1 MGMAT
6 LLRLRSAGRAPG
18 TTDPVAQTLLAL
30 FGAPEVAPTLI
41 GERLL
46 ERVPVHRLQEAVD
59 ALRERHGELRSVRR
73 QKDLHLLVFATGAE
87 LVWARLDEDGRL
99 ASFVTGPGALT
110 ARLAARTG
118 TVPVPRVAAET
129 QPGGAPPGADPAVS
143 AAPPVTSPEAAPV
156 AAAEVASEPEVALAS
171 EAEVAFAEP
180 PVPTPAPMPRPVRTA
195 GPSAGPAGPKPAAVV
210 RLQRTVLA
218 YAAATAAELT
228 FPWLPGGAT
237 GWLLI
242 LAQTPAFAWYVL
254 RTAPTWALP
263 PWFRS
268 LPLAPAVVSVLA
280 FGHVLGAGLAW
291 GPPGLPEIGLF
302 VGVTGL
308 AAWTWQRSRP
318 VSGAPTAHPLQLR
331 SPLRGGVFVC
341 TEAGG
346 PAVNRYAEASLSPG
360 GDRCARY
367 AVDLV
372 QLGEGPQWRGRRAL
386 GLAPATNERY
396 AVFGHP
402 VLSPVDG
409 VVLAA
414 VDGLPDRP
422 PLASGTS
429 HPDGNHV
436 RIGTDRGVVVLSG
449 LREDSVQ
456 VRRGQHVVA
465 GTPLGSVGNSAAG
478 PEPALR
484 VRAESS
490 VGLGLPF
497 RLTEVRG
504 DLQRGKRLAVGE

>member
-1 MGMAT
+1 MAT
-6 LLRLRSAGRAPG
+6 RLRLRSPGRAPG
-18 TTDPVAQTLLAL
+18 ATDPVAQALQAL
-30 FGAPEVAPTLI
+30 FGAAEVAPTLI
-41 GERLL
+41 SERLL
-46 ERVPVHRLQEAVD
+46 ERVPVHRLQESVD
-59 ALRERHGELRSVRR
+59 ALRERHGELRQVRR
-73 QKDLHLLVFATGAE
+73 QKDLHLLVFAAGAE
-87 LVWARLDEDGRL
+87 LVWARLDGDGRL

-110 ARLAARTG
+110 ARSAART
-118 TVPVPRVAAET
+118 TVPVPRSE
-129 QPGGAPPGADPAVS
+129 APTLDLAPKPRPAPKAVPAPAPVS
-143 AAPPVTSPEAAPV
+143 ARLVPAPTPAAAPV
-156 AAAEVASEPEVALAS
+156 GPPVATSTAAAAA
-171 EAEVAFAEP
+171 
-180 PVPTPAPMPRPVRTA
+180 PVV
-195 GPSAGPAGPKPAAVV
+195 PSGPKPAAVA
-210 RLQRTVLA
+210 RLQRVVLA

-228 FPWLPGGAT
+228 FPWLTDSAT

-268 LPLAPAVVSVLA
+268 LPVAPAVVAALA
-280 FGHVLGAGLAW
+280 FGHVLGAGLGW
-291 GPPGLPEIGLF
+291 GLPGLPETGLC

-308 AAWTWQRSRP
+308 AVWTWQRSRP
-318 VSGAPTAHPLQLR
+318 VPGAPTAHPLQLR
-331 SPLRGGVFVC
+331 SPLRGGTFVC

-346 PAVNRYAEASLSPG
+346 PAVNRYADASLSPG
-360 GDRCARY
+360 GDRTARY

-402 VLSPVDG
+402 VVSPVDG
-409 VVLAA
+409 VILAA
-414 VDGLPDRP
+414 VDGLPDHP
-422 PLASGTS
+422 PLAASAN

-456 VRRGQHVVA
+456 VRRGQHVAV

-484 VRAESS
+484 LRAESS

-497 RLTEVRG
+497 RLTETRG
-504 DLQRGKRLAVGE
+504 DLHRGKRISIGD

>member
-1 MGMAT
+1 MAT
-6 LLRLRSAGRAPG
+6 RLRLRSAGRVSGA
-18 TTDPVAQTLLAL
+18 TDPVARTLVAL
-30 FGAPEVAPTLI
+30 FGAPEVAPTLL

-46 ERVPVHRLQEAVD
+46 ERVPVHRLQEAVE
-59 ALRERHGELRSVRR
+59 ALRERHGDLRSVRR

-110 ARLAARTG
+110 ARLAARTT
-118 TVPVPRVAAET
+118 TVPVPRGEVRAPDTPPASVPEAPTSAPPAPPAPPASSAPPAPTVAAT
-129 QPGGAPPGADPAVS
+129 
-143 AAPPVTSPEAAPV
+143 
-156 AAAEVASEPEVALAS
+156 ASRA
-171 EAEVAFAEP
+171 
-180 PVPTPAPMPRPVRTA
+180 PAP
-195 GPSAGPAGPKPAAVV
+195 PAGPKPAAVL
-210 RLQRTVLA
+210 RLQRIALA
-218 YAAATAAELT
+218 YATATAAELT
-228 FPWLPGGAT
+228 FPWLTGSAT

-268 LPLAPAVVSVLA
+268 LPLAPVVVAVLA
-280 FGHVLGAGLAW
+280 FGHVLGARLGWGL
-291 GPPGLPEIGLF
+291 PGLPELGLF
-302 VGVTGL
+302 VGVVGL

-318 VSGAPTAHPLQLR
+318 VPGAPTAHPLQLR
-331 SPLRGGVFVC
+331 SPLRGGTFVC

-346 PAVNRYAEASLSPG
+346 PAVNRHAEASLSPG
-360 GDRCARY
+360 GDRSARY
-367 AVDLV
+367 TVDLV

-396 AVFGHP
+396 AVYGHP
-402 VLSPVDG
+402 VVSPVDG

-422 PLASGTS
+422 PLASAID

-456 VRRGQHVVA
+456 VRRGQHVAA
-465 GTPLGSVGNSAAG
+465 GTPLGSVGHSAAG
-478 PEPALR
+478 PEPTLR
-484 VRAESS
+484 MRAETS

-497 RLTEVRG
+497 RFTETRG
-504 DLQRGKRLAVGE
+504 DLHRGKRVVVGE

>member
-1 MGMAT
+1 MAT
-6 LLRLRSAGRAPG
+6 RLRLRSAGRVSGIA
-18 TTDPVAQTLLAL
+18 DPVAQTLVAL
-30 FGAPEVAPTLI
+30 FGAPEVAPTLL

-46 ERVPVHRLQEAVD
+46 ERVPVLRLQEAVD
-59 ALRERHGELRSVRR
+59 ALRERHGDLRSVRR

-110 ARLAARTG
+110 ARLAARTT
-118 TVPVPRVAAET
+118 TVPVPRGEVRA
-129 QPGGAPPGADPAVS
+129 Q
-143 AAPPVTSPEAAPV
+143 AAPPAPAPEAPAPAPHAPLTPTTPLARPAVPAVPAAPV
-156 AAAEVASEPEVALAS
+156 P
-171 EAEVAFAEP
+171 
-180 PVPTPAPMPRPVRTA
+180 
-195 GPSAGPAGPKPAAVV
+195 PAGPKPAAVV
-210 RLQRTVLA
+210 RLQRLVLA

-228 FPWLPGGAT
+228 FPWLTGSAT

-242 LAQTPAFAWYVL
+242 LAQAPAFAWYVL

-268 LPLAPAVVSVLA
+268 LPLAPVVVSALA
-280 FGHVLGAGLAW
+280 FGHVLGAGLGW
-291 GPPGLPEIGLF
+291 GLPGLPELGLF
-302 VGVTGL
+302 VGVVGL

-318 VSGAPTAHPLQLR
+318 VPGAPTAHPLQLR
-331 SPLRGGVFVC
+331 SPLRGGIFVC

-346 PAVNRYAEASLSPG
+346 PAVNRHAEASLSPG
-360 GDRCARY
+360 GDRAGRY

-386 GLAPATNERY
+386 GLGPATNERY
-396 AVFGHP
+396 AVYGHP
-402 VLSPVDG
+402 VVSPVDG

-414 VDGLPDRP
+414 VDGLPDHP
-422 PLASGTS
+422 PQVSAIDQ
-429 HPDGNHV
+429 PDGNHV

-456 VRRGQHVVA
+456 VRRGQHVTA
-465 GTPLGSVGNSAAG
+465 GTPLGSVGHSAAG

-484 VRAESS
+484 MRAESS

-497 RLTEVRG
+497 RLTETRG
-504 DLQRGKRLAVGE
+504 DLHRGKRINVED

>member
-6 LLRLRSAGRAPG
+6 RLRLRSAGRAPG
-18 TTDPVAQTLLAL
+18 TADPVAQTLVAL

-73 QKDLHLLVFATGAE
+73 QKDLHLLVFATGSE
-87 LVWARLDEDGRL
+87 LAWARLDEDGRL

-110 ARLAARTG
+110 ARLAARTA
-118 TVPVPRVAAET
+118 TVPVPRGAVETAAGPASEPRPEPT
-129 QPGGAPPGADPAVS
+129 SEPASEPISAPES
-143 AAPPVTSPEAAPV
+143 AAAPESGSAASGSAASGAAAASAEPPLAPDQAAPV
-156 AAAEVASEPEVALAS
+156 R
-171 EAEVAFAEP
+171 
-180 PVPTPAPMPRPVRTA
+180 TPAPVPVR
-195 GPSAGPAGPKPAAVV
+195 GGGPKPAAVA

-228 FPWLPGGAT
+228 FPWLAGGAT

-263 PWFRS
+263 PWFSS

-280 FGHVLGAGLAW
+280 FGHVLGAGLGW
-291 GPPGLPEIGLF
+291 GPPGLPETGLF
-302 VGVTGL
+302 VGVAGL
-308 AAWTWQRSRP
+308 TAWTWQRSRP
-318 VSGAPTAHPLQLR
+318 IPGAPTAHPLQLR

-360 GDRCARY
+360 GERSARY

-402 VLSPVDG
+402 VVSPVDG

-414 VDGLPDRP
+414 VDGLPDHP
-422 PLASGTS
+422 PLASCAG

-456 VRRGQHVVA
+456 VRRGQHVAA

-484 VRAESS
+484 MRAESS

-497 RLTEVRG
+497 RLTEARG

>member
-1 MGMAT
+1 MGMPT
-6 LLRLRSAGRAPG
+6 RLRLRSAGRASG
-18 TTDPVAQTLLAL
+18 TTDPVAQALLAL

-41 GERLL
+41 SERLL
-46 ERVPVHRLQEAVD
+46 ERVPVRRLQESVD
-59 ALRERHGELRSVRR
+59 ALRERHGRLRSVRR
-73 QKDLHLLVFATGAE
+73 QKDLHRLVFATGSE
-87 LVWARLDEDGRL
+87 LVWARLDESGRL

-110 ARLAARTG
+110 ARLAARTS
-118 TVPVPRVAAET
+118 VPVPRGAAGTPELSPDPSSELSPDPAPDPAAD
-129 QPGGAPPGADPAVS
+129 PGAERAGSSAPP
-143 AAPPVTSPEAAPV
+143 AP
-156 AAAEVASEPEVALAS
+156 
-171 EAEVAFAEP
+171 AEP
-180 PVPTPAPMPRPVRTA
+180 PA
-195 GPSAGPAGPKPAAVV
+195 PSAPSAAARPRPAAVV
-210 RLQRTVLA
+210 RLQRTVLG

-228 FPWLPGGAT
+228 FPWLTGSAS

-268 LPLAPAVVSVLA
+268 LPLAPAVAAVLSL
-280 FGHVLGAGLAW
+280 GHVLGAGLGW
-291 GPPGLPEIGLF
+291 GVPGLPELGLF
-302 VGVTGL
+302 AGVVGL
-308 AAWTWQRSRP
+308 AAWTWRRSRP
-318 VSGAPTAHPLQLR
+318 LPGAPTAHPLQLR
-331 SPLRGGVFVC
+331 SPLRGGTFVC

-346 PAVNRYAEASLSPG
+346 PAVNRHAEASLSPG
-360 GDRCARY
+360 GDRAARY

-396 AVFGHP
+396 AVYGHP

-414 VDGLPDRP
+414 VDGLPDHA
-422 PLASGTS
+422 PLASTS
-429 HPDGNHV
+429 HHPDGNHV

-456 VRRGQHVVA
+456 VRRGQHVTV
-465 GTPLGSVGNSAAG
+465 GTPLGFVGNSAAG
-478 PEPALR
+478 PEPALGM
-484 VRAESS
+484 RAESG

-497 RLTEVRG
+497 RLAEARG
-504 DLQRGKRLAVGE
+504 NLHRGRRFSVGE

>member
-6 LLRLRSAGRAPG
+6 RLRLRPSGRAAAA
-18 TTDPVAQTLLAL
+18 TDPVAQALLAL

-41 GERLL
+41 SEQLL
-46 ERVPVHRLQEAVD
+46 ERVPVHRLQESVD
-59 ALRERHGELRSVRR
+59 VLRERHGELRSVRR
-73 QKDLHLLVFATGAE
+73 QKDLHLLVFAAGSE
-87 LVWARLDEDGRL
+87 LAWARLDESGRL

-110 ARLAARTG
+110 ARLAART
-118 TVPVPRVAAET
+118 TVPVPRVAAE
-129 QPGGAPPGADPAVS
+129 
-143 AAPPVTSPEAAPV
+143 PEAVADAVAEPVAQPVVV
-156 AAAEVASEPEVALAS
+156 AAAV
-171 EAEVAFAEP
+171 
-180 PVPTPAPMPRPVRTA
+180 
-195 GPSAGPAGPKPAAVV
+195 PAAVV
-210 RLQRTVLA
+210 PTAVAPAAAGPAAVPAPAPVFVTALPVGPKPPAVLRLQRIVLA
-218 YAAATAAELT
+218 YAAATVAELT
-228 FPWLPGGAT
+228 FPWLTGSAT

-268 LPLAPAVVSVLA
+268 LPLAPVVVAVLA
-280 FGHVLGAGLAW
+280 FGHVLGAGLGW
-291 GPPGLPEIGLF
+291 GLPGLPELGLF
-302 VGVTGL
+302 VGVVGL
-308 AAWTWQRSRP
+308 AAWTWQRCRP
-318 VSGAPTAHPLQLR
+318 VPGAPTAHPLQLR
-331 SPLRGGVFVC
+331 SPLRGGTFVC

-360 GDRCARY
+360 GDRAARY

-396 AVFGHP
+396 AVYGHP
-402 VLSPVDG
+402 VVSPVDG

-414 VDGLPDRP
+414 VDGLPDHP
-422 PLASGTS
+422 PLASTAN

-456 VRRGQHVVA
+456 VRRGQHVGV
-465 GTPLGSVGNSAAG
+465 GTPIGSVGNSAAG

-484 VRAESS
+484 MRAESS

-497 RLTEVRG
+497 RLAEAGGV
-504 DLQRGKRLAVGE
+504 LHRGKRLAIGD